1 MHTKKSSSTLCSVT
15 KMRGIKRPKNKII
28 LPFSQNLFA
37 SAWHPSFSN
46 ILSKLVQISS
56 LQKVT
61 QRGLT
66 SFSFKMKVKLR
77 GWNQKNLVK
86 MLFDFSVKIYCV
98 FALERSQTKLNN
110 FRARSF

>member
-1 MHTKKSSSTLCSVT
+1 
-15 KMRGIKRPKNKII
+15 MRGVKRPNNKKKI
-28 LPFSQNLFA
+28 LPFSQNLLA

-66 SFSFKMKVKLR
+66 SFFFFQNESETERIESK
-77 GWNQKNLVK
+77 
-86 MLFDFSVKIYCV
+86 KIRQNV
-98 FALERSQTKLNN
+98 V
-110 FRARSF
+110 